1 MLDSIC
7 TVLFQKFGIS
17 LYYPTQQKIA
27 DDCSKNVAVRVLHF
41 ALTPGLFQ
49 ISNLSSYYTKNS
61 ST

>member
-27 DDCSKNVAVRVLHF
+27 DDCSKNVAVRF
-41 ALTPGLFQ
+41 
-49 ISNLSSYYTKNS
+49 
-61 ST
+61 